1 MLMLQRGRG
10 TAPLRTVLLPLP
22 PPFGHQTVACDEGE
36 QQPCGHREGSR
47 CLRLPVQRLLR
58 QRSSNFS
65 GAPLKFCRLK
75 FLKFYPQFSASS
87 SLRAET
93 ALFLSFPHEKQTR
106 QA

>member
-65 GAPLKFCRLK
+65 GCRLK

-87 SLRAET
+87 SLRA
-93 ALFLSFPHEKQTR
+93 
-106 QA
+106 